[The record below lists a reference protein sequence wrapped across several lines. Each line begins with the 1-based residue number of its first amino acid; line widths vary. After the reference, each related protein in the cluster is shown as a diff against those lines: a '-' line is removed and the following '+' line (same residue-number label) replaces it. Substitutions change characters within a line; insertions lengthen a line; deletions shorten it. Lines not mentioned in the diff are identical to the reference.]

1 MPKISQLA
9 ELLTLKTGSIIPVV
23 DGLVTKKVTMGTL
36 VGFLNVET
44 GVIPS
49 GTVSSSGQLNDLGAV
64 TTSSLNSLSGSI
76 SSTTY
81 RISGSSLS
89 TSSFNIYTSSNDA
102 KVNSLINNTGSF
114 ATTGSNQF
122 NGTQS
127 ITGSLTVSGGINFST
142 SSHIK
147 FVNDGFAYS
156 ANNDIE
162 IKAGNIR
169 ISSSMNNPNTGLHIS
184 GNTFITGFIQIGTI
198 YGNWNSY
205 IQNYGNLN
213 VYGTSNLYGEL
224 YSPSLG
230 KYLQTSSFE
239 IYTGSAS
246 INVSGAI
253 NSATQSLSSS
263 IALINSTQLST
274 SSFNSYTSSIPSIS
288 SGSWIPNFVSGNLY
302 LSGTLSSSYGYYQK
316 IGNIVNFTLTATLIT
331 NGSSGDGTIKFY
343 PPLLPS
349 YNFNEA
355 GPVLGRYDEVIGTA
369 TVYSINTGGAEAY
382 IYTDTTGSKLITLYA
397 TDGVTPFNN
406 TVRISVSAQ
415 YKL

>member
-1 MPKISQLA
+1 MPKISQLT

-102 KVNSLINNTGSF
+102 KVNSLIDKTGSF
-114 ATTGSNQF
+114 ATTGSNTFIGNQ
-122 NGTQS
+122 GIS
-127 ITGSLTVSGGINFST
+127 GINFST

-147 FVNDGFAYS
+147 FVNDEFAYS

-263 IALINSTQLST
+263 IALINASQLST
-274 SSFNSYTSSIPSIS
+274 SSFNSYTSSIS

-302 LSGTLSSSYGYYQK
+302 LSGTVSSSYGYYQK
-316 IGNIVNFTLTATLIT
+316 IGNIVHFTLTATLIT

-343 PPLLPS
+343 PPILPS
-349 YNFNEA
+349 YNFAENT
-355 GPVLGRYDEVIGTA
+355 PLLGRYDEVMGTA

-382 IYTDTTGSKLITLYA
+382 IFTDTTGSKLITLYA